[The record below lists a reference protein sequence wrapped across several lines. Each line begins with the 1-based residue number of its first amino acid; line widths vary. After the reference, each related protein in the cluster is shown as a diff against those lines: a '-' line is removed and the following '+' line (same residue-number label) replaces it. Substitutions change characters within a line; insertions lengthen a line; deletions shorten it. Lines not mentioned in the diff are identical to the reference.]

1 MIPASLVVADI
12 GGTHLRIGHATR
24 GEAAPETSAARTD
37 VLRVPDPVAA
47 LAELLD
53 SHLRRHHLK
62 PDAVVIGLP
71 VSLARDLDLVLSSP
85 NVPQLE
91 GLRLGELVG
100 GRLGRPTLLER
111 DVILHLLGEAC
122 AGGGL
127 GFQDVLGVFFG
138 TGVGAAYL
146 EGGRPHRGHPVSVEL
161 GHIPVRAEGRRC
173 VCGNTDCLEA
183 YACGHTLRDLAA
195 GAGLPVGEIFLRHAE
210 HPALKGALADFVRD
224 QAYAVATAVNLLGPE
239 VTLIGGG
246 IPDMPGYP
254 RAAFVGVVREHLRRP
269 QPHDSFQ
276 QRWASLGWRASL
288 HGAQRVVEQR
298 WG

>member
-1 MIPASLVVADI
+1 MVSASLVVADI
-12 GGTHLRIGHATR
+12 GGTHVRIGHATR
-24 GEAAPETSAARTD
+24 GEAAPGTSAARTD
-37 VLRVPDPVAA
+37 VLRVPDPAAA
-47 LAELLD
+47 LAGLLD
-53 SHLRRHHLK
+53 AHLRRHHLK
-62 PDAVVIGLP
+62 PDAVVVGLP
-71 VSLARDLDLVLSSP
+71 GSLAQDLDVVLSSP
-85 NVPQLE
+85 NIPQLE
-91 GLRLGELVG
+91 GVRLGVALTE
-100 GRLGRPTLLER
+100 RLGRPTLLER
-111 DVILHLLGEAC
+111 DVILHLLGEAG

-146 EGGRPHRGHPVSVEL
+146 EGGRPHRGHPVSTEL

-210 HPALKGALADFVRD
+210 HPALQGALADFVRD

-254 RAAFVGVVREHLRRP
+254 RAAFVSVVREHLRRP

-276 QRWASLGWRASL
+276 QRWARLGWRASL
-288 HGAQRVVEQR
+288 HGAQRAIEQR
-298 WG
+298 WR